1 MDAPQKINLFLV
13 DDHQM
18 VLDGLMSLLQTFPRA
33 NICGYTNNALEVIG
47 RIENYSVDILI
58 TDIQMPGLSGIEL
71 TKLVKSKYPNVKVIC
86 ISMLGNKFIISE
98 MIKAGVSGFILK
110 STGKEELINAITQ
123 VYEGNNYFSQDI
135 TKEMMSTFGDNSE
148 AGRLTNREIEI
159 IKLIEKELSNK
170 QIADKL
176 FISER
181 TVETHRKNIFRKT
194 GTQNIVGLIKFAY
207 REQII

>member
-1 MDAPQKINLFLV
+1 MNIAGKINLFLV

-18 VLDGLMSLLQTFPRA
+18 VLDGLMSLLQHYPQV
-33 NICGYTNNALEVIG
+33 NVCGYTNKALEVVERLKNEQI
-47 RIENYSVDILI
+47 DILI
-58 TDIQMPGLSGIEL
+58 TDIQMPDLTGVEL
-71 TKLVKSKYPNVKVIC
+71 TKLVKSQFPAVKVIC

-123 VYEGNNYFSQDI
+123 VYQGNNYFSQDI
-135 TKEMMSTFGDNSE
+135 TKEMMNTFGDNSE
-148 AGRLTNREIEI
+148 IGRLTNRELEI
-159 IKLIEKELSNK
+159 IKLIEKEFSNK
-170 QIADKL
+170 QIAEQL

-194 GTQNIVGLIKFAY
+194 GTQNIVGLIKYAY
-207 REQII
+207 REQLI